1 MRVIELSGYLTSNDL
16 TQGKAS
22 GPQIFKADDLIIWCD
37 LFITSPCEKCLS
49 SETLPSES
57 G

>member
-1 MRVIELSGYLTSNDL
+1 MSGYLTSNDL
-16 TQGKAS
+16 TQRKAS
-22 GPQIFKADDLIIWCD
+22 GPQIFKADDLIIWCH
-37 LFITSPCEKCLS
+37 LFITTPCEKWLS